1 MFSNIYL
8 DYSQYEMLNVKLQ
21 TLGYSYFLHQNNLKS
36 NLSLY
41 ISSILNKSEVMSSLD
56 TYKKIFFQ
64 TKGYI
69 DKLLYKSK
77 QWCGNIWVMQCHEVH
92 YAYC

>member
-21 TLGYSYFLHQNNLKS
+21 TLGYSCCLHQNNLKS

-56 TYKKIFFQ
+56 TYKKIFF
-64 TKGYI
+64 
-69 DKLLYKSK
+69 
-77 QWCGNIWVMQCHEVH
+77 
-92 YAYC
+92 